1 MHNVPAMTDSSN
13 SINQPS
19 VSAEEQIKSI
29 ASIVERLETGMIKF
43 SDSVL
48 QVLTGQPQTAA
59 PKAASVAPATGAK
72 RRGRPLGSVNRV
84 KADAPVA
91 RVPHPTEIQIAALID
106 KAGCMTQS
114 ELADAL
120 KVERAL
126 IQNHTDPL
134 LESGKI
140 KCMYWKLPGEHRR
153 LVYYRPDWVKE
164 RSRGK

>member
-1 MHNVPAMTDSSN
+1 MASAYVPSMTDTTN
-13 SINQPS
+13 TINQPA
-19 VSAEEQIKSI
+19 VSSEDQISKLTE
-29 ASIVERLETGMIKF
+29 IVQRLEGGMVSF
-43 SDSVL
+43 SNSVI
-48 QVLTGQPQTAA
+48 QALTGQAQGQTTAA
-59 PKAASVAPATGAK
+59 PVTGAK
-72 RRGRPLGSVNRV
+72 RRGRPVGSINRV
-84 KADAPVA
+84 KAKAEAVA
-91 RVPHPTEIQIAALID
+91 RVPHPTEVQILKLVTD
-106 KAGCMTQS
+106 AGCLTQS

-134 LESGKI
+134 LESGKV